1 MKTLTPLVS
10 VAVITYNSSN
20 TVIETL
26 DSIFAQTYPNLELI
40 ISDDCSSDDTVAVC
54 RQWIAE
60 HKTRFVY
67 TTIIE
72 SPVNTGISA
81 NLNRAEDACKGNWV
95 KGIAGDDL
103 LLPECIETYM
113 QYVGDRDDLP
123 CVFSRVQCF
132 SAIDGKDVNNYTA
145 FDYRFFSLPKEKQ
158 LKQLI
163 YEGNCIP
170 AATVFIN
177 LPMMRKLG
185 IRNDER
191 IPMLEDLPKWINI
204 LNAGYRLEFIDY
216 KLVRY
221 RVFNGISTTD
231 TNPSFY
237 YSRLLYTL
245 LYQYPEWEKRDS
257 DDAYRRLKNCMGDE
271 KPALGIRD
279 RRNIRVG
286 EIILGPVYWIKKTI
300 QQFKRNA

>member
-26 DSIFAQTYPNLELI
+26 DSIFAQTYPDLELI
-40 ISDDCSSDDTVAVC
+40 ISDDCSSDNTVAVC

-132 SAIDGKDVNNYTA
+132 SAID
-145 FDYRFFSLPKEKQ
+145 
-158 LKQLI
+158 
-163 YEGNCIP
+163 
-170 AATVFIN
+170 
-177 LPMMRKLG
+177 
-185 IRNDER
+185 
-191 IPMLEDLPKWINI
+191 
-204 LNAGYRLEFIDY
+204 
-216 KLVRY
+216 
-221 RVFNGISTTD
+221 
-231 TNPSFY
+231 
-237 YSRLLYTL
+237 
-245 LYQYPEWEKRDS
+245 
-257 DDAYRRLKNCMGDE
+257 
-271 KPALGIRD
+271 
-279 RRNIRVG
+279 
-286 EIILGPVYWIKKTI
+286 
-300 QQFKRNA
+300 